1 MAVGSGSTSNGGADV
16 VRTAEAAGGSG
27 RSRTGVLGYAI
38 LGLLAV
44 EPLTGYQLAQRM
56 RAPIGYMWT
65 ARHSQIYPE
74 LAKLLADG
82 QVRATVIPGRGPR
95 DTKRYTITA
104 TGRRALRT
112 WVDSPLTEL
121 ARSELLLRVRSL
133 WLISPE
139 RARAFIVEQRARYE
153 QRLKLY
159 TEEEL
164 NFAPMAADLFDPTT
178 SASAAYATLHFGIG
192 RVRHTIEWC
201 DWMLAKLDQ
210 HTGAAQH
217 DDVDPAKPEVSDRL
231 KGIRRPGDPAPDSA
245 LS

>member
-1 MAVGSGSTSNGGADV
+1 MARASGLAGNGGADV
-16 VRTAEAAGGSG
+16 VRTAESVGND

-44 EPLTGYQLAQRM
+44 EPLTGYQLSQRM

-65 ARHSQIYPE
+65 ATHSQIYPE

-82 QVRATVIPGRGPR
+82 QLRATVIPGRGPR
-95 DTKRYTITA
+95 DTRRYTITTA
-104 TGRRALRT
+104 GRRALRT
-112 WVDSPLTEL
+112 WVDSPLTEV

-153 QRLKLY
+153 ERLQLY

-164 NFAPMAADLFDPTT
+164 NFAPKAADLFDPTT
-178 SASAAYATLHFGIG
+178 PASAAYATLHFGIG

-201 DWMLAKLDQ
+201 DWMLARLDEHMSALQ
-210 HTGAAQH
+210 R
-217 DDVDPAKPEVSDRL
+217 DEVDPAKPEISE
-231 KGIRRPGDPAPDSA
+231 
-245 LS
+245 

>member
-1 MAVGSGSTSNGGADV
+1 MSGGSRPTGEDGADV
-16 VRTAEAAGGSG
+16 VRTAEEGSDQ
-27 RSRTGVLGYAI
+27 SRTAVLGYAI

-56 RAPIGYMWT
+56 RAPIDYMWT
-65 ARHSQIYPE
+65 AAHSQIYPE

-95 DTKRYTITA
+95 DTKRYTITTA
-104 TGRRALRT
+104 GRRALQD
-112 WVDSPLTEL
+112 WVDSPVTEV

-153 QRLKLY
+153 EWLKLS

-164 NFAPMAADLFDPTT
+164 AFAPMAADLFDPTT
-178 SASAAYATLHFGIG
+178 PASAAYATLHFGIG

-201 DWMLAKLDQ
+201 DWMLARLDQ
-210 HTGAAQH
+210 HTSAPQRDDEHMRAPQRDDEH
-217 DDVDPAKPEVSDRL
+217 MRALQRDDVDPAKPEIS
-231 KGIRRPGDPAPDSA
+231 K
-245 LS
+245 